1 MGAVAQPFCERIV
14 DRYAIYDQIAV
25 GGMAVVHLGRL
36 LGPAGFSRTVA
47 IKRLH
52 PQFASNPEFV
62 AMFLDEARLAVRVQH
77 PNVVAPLDVLVVEGE
92 LLVVMDYVSGETL
105 SALMRGLRPE
115 VGAPPAIV
123 GSILVDALYGLHAA
137 HEAKAENGAPLDIVH
152 RDISPQNIIVGVDGV
167 ARVLDFGVAKAAV
180 RSQVTKDGEI
190 KGKISYMAPE
200 QLKAHAIDRRTDV
213 FAAGIVLWEALTGR
227 RLFRGDDLGQT
238 VERVLYGEIP
248 SPSAF
253 GQGVTKALDA
263 VVLRALQRDPA
274 WRFATARDFAVA
286 LEGATTIASASEVA
300 DWVRTIGGGNLE
312 QKIQRV
318 AAMESH
324 SSSRVKVSGRG
335 PLDTP
340 LGLRAVGTAELSSKR
355 DNRPWLLGA
364 EAAPETAK
372 PLGPEQGQATPGA
385 DPSGVTPT
393 PRSWKRAKRLGA
405 GAVILAALT
414 TVAAFTWAGRE
425 PSNQVS
431 TAAAP
436 TSSAPAL
443 VAAAPAGAPTPTHE
457 LPAEPDSSKSVA
469 PSVNKASN
477 ASDSS
482 SERPTTP
489 KRSNSSVTAKAPA
502 PASATLKPIRK
513 AAASP
518 SPAANCNPPYVVDA
532 KGIRRIKPECL
543 Q

>member
-1 MGAVAQPFCERIV
+1 MGALAQPFCERIV

-52 PQFASNPEFV
+52 PQFASNPDFV
-62 AMFLDEARLAVRVQH
+62 TMFLDEARLAVRVQH
-77 PNVVAPLDVLVVEGE
+77 PNVVAPLDVLVVEDE

-105 SALMRGLRPE
+105 SALMRGMPPE
-115 VGAPPAIV
+115 RGAPPAIV

-137 HEAKAENGAPLDIVH
+137 HEAKTESGAPLDIVH

-248 SPSAF
+248 SPSSF

-263 VVLRALQRDPA
+263 VVLRALQRDPT
-274 WRFATARDFAVA
+274 WRFATARDFAIA

-300 DWVRTIGGGNLE
+300 DWVRTIGGANLE

-318 AAMESH
+318 AAIESH

-340 LGLRAVGTAELSSKR
+340 LGLRAVGTSELSSKR
-355 DNRPWLLGA
+355 DNRPLLLA
-364 EAAPETAK
+364 ASAAPEASEALGAQLGATAN
-372 PLGPEQGQATPGA
+372 AV
-385 DPSGVTPT
+385 DPSGITPA
-393 PRSWKRAKRLGA
+393 PRSARTTKRLWA
-405 GAVILAALT
+405 GATILAALT
-414 TVAAFTWAGRE
+414 AVAAFAWARRGPSNEAPATTAPASSALAVVATALPAPAPRTEPPSPRE
-425 PSNQVS
+425 PSASIPPPVAN
-431 TAAAP
+431 AP
-436 TSSAPAL
+436 NLPSERTVKRSSAS
-443 VAAAPAGAPTPTHE
+443 VAAKPTV
-457 LPAEPDSSKSVA
+457 S
-469 PSVNKASN
+469 
-477 ASDSS
+477 
-482 SERPTTP
+482 
-489 KRSNSSVTAKAPA
+489 
-502 PASATLKPIRK
+502 ASATLKPIRK
-513 AAASP
+513 TAPAA
-518 SPAANCNPPYVVDA
+518 AANCSPPYVVDA

-543 Q
+543 

>member
-77 PNVVAPLDVLVVEGE
+77 PNVVAPLDVLVVEDE

-105 SALMRGLRPE
+105 STLMRGVQPE
-115 VGAPPAIV
+115 VGAPPSII

-167 ARVLDFGVAKAAV
+167 ARVLDFGVAKAAT

-213 FAAGIVLWEALTGR
+213 FAAGVVLWEALTGR

-238 VERVLYGEIP
+238 VEKVLHGAIP
-248 SPSAF
+248 SPSTLRRD
-253 GQGVTKALDA
+253 VTKALDA
-263 VVLRALQRDPA
+263 VVLRALQRVPA
-274 WRFATARDFAVA
+274 FRFATARDFAIA

-300 DWVRTIGGGNLE
+300 DWVRSIGGGNLE

-318 AAMESH
+318 AAIESH
-324 SSSRVKVSGRG
+324 SSSRVKVGGRG

-340 LGLRAVGTAELSSKR
+340 LGLRAVG
-355 DNRPWLLGA
+355 
-364 EAAPETAK
+364 
-372 PLGPEQGQATPGA
+372 
-385 DPSGVTPT
+385 
-393 PRSWKRAKRLGA
+393 
-405 GAVILAALT
+405 
-414 TVAAFTWAGRE
+414 
-425 PSNQVS
+425 
-431 TAAAP
+431 
-436 TSSAPAL
+436 
-443 VAAAPAGAPTPTHE
+443 
-457 LPAEPDSSKSVA
+457 
-469 PSVNKASN
+469 
-477 ASDSS
+477 
-482 SERPTTP
+482 
-489 KRSNSSVTAKAPA
+489 
-502 PASATLKPIRK
+502 
-513 AAASP
+513 
-518 SPAANCNPPYVVDA
+518 
-532 KGIRRIKPECL
+532 
-543 Q
+543 